1 MVKILKNLFS
11 NKTYLITGST
21 GYIGSYISNELNLNR
36 VNLILLDQN
45 ENKLIDQKKN

>member
-21 GYIGSYISNELNLNR
+21 D
-36 VNLILLDQN
+36 ILEAIFQMS
-45 ENKLIDQKKN
+45 